1 MARPGIKLAAATGA
15 AMDRQIHHSRWSLK
29 RWPLAAKLALACV
42 AVVPA
47 AIMAVKLT
55 ARAGVRTI
63 RVPANQVT
71 VSTVEQG
78 IFHDLIP
85 LRANVVPRETV
96 YVDAIDGGR
105 VDRVL
110 VEAGDL
116 VQQGQPII
124 ELSNTNL
131 ALSVMQQESQLN
143 QAISQLQQNEIALEQ
158 NKLANERAL
167 AEIDYGLVRL
177 RRSDA
182 RRAGL
187 LARGAESA
195 EQRDVIADELAYYQR
210 LKPIQTDSN
219 QRQTDLRDR
228 LLPEIHRQLA
238 SLRGSLD
245 VVHGTLQGLVIRA
258 PVSGRVTAIDLKVGQ
273 HRDAGQRLA
282 EVTPPTGMKL
292 SAEIDEFYLARV
304 HAGQS
309 AAIELNGKP
318 VRVTVHRVY
327 PQVHDGRFKVDLD
340 FDGTSP
346 PDLVAGAAAQGRLQ
360 LSDDSAARILAVGP
374 FLERTGGDWVFVV
387 TAQGAAAERRRIKV
401 GRRTVEQL
409 EILSGLAVG
418 EQVITSD
425 YTSVEKAE
433 RVLLTH

>member
-1 MARPGIKLAAATGA
+1 MATPQIKAAVTSGVR
-15 AMDRQIHHSRWSLK
+15 MDRKVPPNRWSLQ
-29 RWPLAAKLALACV
+29 RWPLRTKLALACA
-42 AVVPA
+42 AVVLTVLV
-47 AIMAVKLT
+47 AVKLT
-55 ARAGVRTI
+55 AGAGVRTV
-63 RVPANQVT
+63 RVPVAQVT
-71 VSTVEQG
+71 LAKVEQG

-96 YVDAIDGGR
+96 YVDAVDGGR

-131 ALSVMQQESQLN
+131 ALSVIQQESQLN

-158 NKLANERAL
+158 NRLANERAL
-167 AEIDYGLVRL
+167 AEVDYGLVRL
-177 RRSDA
+177 KRSNG
-182 RRAGL
+182 RRANL
-187 LARGAESA
+187 LVRGAESA
-195 EQRDVIADELAYYQR
+195 EQRDVIADELAYYEQ
-210 LKPIQTDSN
+210 LKPIQTESN
-219 QRQTDLRDR
+219 QRQAELRNR
-228 LLPEIHRQLA
+228 LLPDIHRQLA
-238 SLRGSLD
+238 SLRGNLD
-245 VVHGTLQGLVIRA
+245 VVRGTLDGLIIRA
-258 PVSGRVTAIDLKVGQ
+258 PVTGRVTAIDLKVGQ

-304 HAGQS
+304 RTGQS
-309 AAIELNGKP
+309 ANIDFHGTA
-318 VRVTVHRVY
+318 VQVTVRRVY

-340 FDGTSP
+340 FAAPSP
-346 PDLVAGAAAQGRLQ
+346 PDLVAGEAAQGRLQ
-360 LSDDSAARILAVGP
+360 LGDDSAARILPVGA
-374 FLERTGGDWVFVV
+374 FLERTGGDWVFVM
-387 TAQGAAAERRRIKV
+387 TPDGTSAERRRIKV

-409 EILSGLAVG
+409 EILGGLAVG

-425 YTSVEKAE
+425 YTSVDKAE

>member
-1 MARPGIKLAAATGA
+1 MARPGIKLAATTGA
-15 AMDRQIHHSRWSLK
+15 GMDRKIHDSRWSLK
-29 RWPLAAKLALACV
+29 RWPLPAKLALACV

-47 AIMAVKLT
+47 VLVAIKLT
-55 ARAGVRTI
+55 ASAAVRTI
-63 RVPANQVT
+63 RMPAAQVT
-71 VSTVEQG
+71 LSLVEQG
-78 IFHDLIP
+78 TFHDLIP

-131 ALSVMQQESQLN
+131 ALSVIQQESQLN

-177 RRSDA
+177 KRSDT
-182 RRAGL
+182 RREGL
-187 LARGAESA
+187 LARGAGSA

-219 QRQTDLRDR
+219 QRQADLRDR

-238 SLRGSLD
+238 SLRGNLD

-292 SAEIDEFYLARV
+292 SADIDEFYLTRV
-304 HAGQS
+304 HTGQS
-309 AAIELNGKP
+309 AEIDFNGKP
-318 VRVTVHRVY
+318 AKVTVHRVY

-360 LSDDSAARILAVGP
+360 LSDDSAARILPVGP
-374 FLERTGGDWVFVV
+374 FLERTGGDWVFVM
-387 TAQGAAAERRRIKV
+387 TADGAAAERRRIKV

>member
-1 MARPGIKLAAATGA
+1 VTLA
-15 AMDRQIHHSRWSLK
+15 K
-29 RWPLAAKLALACV
+29 
-42 AVVPA
+42 
-47 AIMAVKLT
+47 
-55 ARAGVRTI
+55 
-63 RVPANQVT
+63 
-71 VSTVEQG
+71 VEQG

-131 ALSVMQQESQLN
+131 ALSVIQQEAQLN

-158 NKLANERAL
+158 NTLANERAL
-167 AEIDYGLVRL
+167 AEVKYGLVRL
-177 RRSDA
+177 KRSDA

-187 LARGAESA
+187 AARGAGSA
-195 EQRDVIADELAYYQR
+195 EQRDVIADELAYYER
-210 LKPIQTDSN
+210 LKPIQADSN
-219 QRQTDLRDR
+219 QRQAALRDR
-228 LLPEIHRQLA
+228 LLPDIHRQLA
-238 SLRGSLD
+238 SLRSNLD
-245 VVHGTLQGLVIRA
+245 VVHGTLEGLIIRA
-258 PVSGRVTAIDLKVGQ
+258 PVSGRVTVIDLKVGE

-304 HAGQS
+304 RTGQS
-309 AAIELNGKP
+309 ADIDLNGKP
-318 VRVTVHRVY
+318 VKITVRRVY
-327 PQVHDGRFKVDLD
+327 PQVHGGRFKVDLD

-346 PDLVAGAAAQGRLQ
+346 PDLVAGEAAQGRLQ
-360 LSDDSAARILAVGP
+360 LGDDSAARLLPVGP
-374 FLERTGGDWVFVV
+374 FLERTGGDWVFVMTV
-387 TAQGAAAERRRIKV
+387 NGTSAERRRIKV
-401 GRRTVEQL
+401 GRRTIEQL

>member
-1 MARPGIKLAAATGA
+1 MATPRIKLAATSGA
-15 AMDRQIHHSRWSLK
+15 GMDREIQPNRWSLA
-29 RWPLAAKLALACV
+29 RWPLAAKVALACV
-42 AVVPA
+42 AVVLTVVV
-47 AIMAVKLT
+47 AVKLT
-55 ARAGVRTI
+55 AGTGIRSI
-63 RVPANQVT
+63 RVPASQVT
-71 VSTVEQG
+71 LATVEQG

-131 ALSVMQQESQLN
+131 ALSVIQQESQLN

-167 AEIDYGLVRL
+167 AEVEYGLVRL
-177 RRSDA
+177 KRADA
-182 RRAGL
+182 RREGL
-187 LARGAESA
+187 LAHGAGSA
-195 EQRDVIADELAYYQR
+195 EQRDVIADELAYYQH
-210 LKPIQTDSN
+210 LKPIQADSN
-219 QRQTDLRDR
+219 QRQADLRDR
-228 LLPEIHRQLA
+228 LLPDIHRQLA
-238 SLRGSLD
+238 SLRGNLD
-245 VVHGTLQGLVIRA
+245 VVHGTLQGLIIRA
-258 PVSGRVTAIDLKVGQ
+258 PVSGRVTAIDLKVGE

-304 HAGQS
+304 RTGQT
-309 AAIELNGKP
+309 ADVDFNGKP
-318 VRVTVHRVY
+318 VKVTVRRIY

-340 FDGTSP
+340 FAGTSP
-346 PDLVAGAAAQGRLQ
+346 PDLVAGSAAQGRLQ
-360 LSDDSAARILAVGP
+360 LSDDSAARILPVGP
-374 FLERTGGDWVFVV
+374 FLERTGGDWVFVM
-387 TAQGAAAERRRIKV
+387 TANSTVAQRRRIKV

-425 YTSVEKAE
+425 YASLEKAE

>member
-1 MARPGIKLAAATGA
+1 MARPEIKLAATSGA
-15 AMDRQIHHSRWSLK
+15 RMDRKIRPSRWDLRS
-29 RWPLAAKLALACV
+29 WPLAARVALACA
-42 AVVPA
+42 AVVLTVLVA
-47 AIMAVKLT
+47 LKLT
-55 ARAGVRTI
+55 AGAGVRTI
-63 RVPANQVT
+63 RVPAQQVT
-71 VSTVEQG
+71 VARVEQG
-78 IFHDLIP
+78 IFRDLIP

-96 YVDAIDGGR
+96 YVDAVDGGR

-131 ALSVMQQESQLN
+131 ALSVIQQESQLN

-167 AEIDYGLVRL
+167 AEVDYGLVRL
-177 RRSDA
+177 KRSDA
-182 RRAGL
+182 RREGL
-187 LARGAESA
+187 LVRGAGSA
-195 EQRDVIADELAYYQR
+195 EQRDVAADELAYYER
-210 LKPIQTDSN
+210 LKPIQAESN
-219 QRQTDLRDR
+219 QRQADLRGR
-228 LLPEIHRQLA
+228 LLPDIHRQLA
-238 SLRGSLD
+238 SLRGNLD
-245 VVHGTLQGLVIRA
+245 VVHGTLDGLIIRA
-258 PVSGRVTAIDLKVGQ
+258 PVTGRVTAIDLKVGE

-304 HAGQS
+304 RSGQG
-309 AAIELNGKP
+309 ATIDFNGKP
-318 VRVTVHRVY
+318 VKVTVRRVY

-340 FDGTSP
+340 FEGASP
-346 PDLVAGAAAQGRLQ
+346 PELVAGAAAQGRLQ
-360 LSDDSAARILAVGP
+360 LSDDSAARILPVGP
-374 FLERTGGDWVFVV
+374 FLDRTGGDWVFVM
-387 TAQGAAAERRRIKV
+387 TADGTAAERRRIKV

-409 EILSGLAVG
+409 EILGGLAVG